1 MTKSVESIV
10 VTGMGLCTPLGGH
23 PWREIQSGQSAVK
36 VQPNL
41 IDFPMNKA
49 AVIDAI
55 DLRPW
60 LKRRKDKKLM
70 ARPAQ
75 LALAA
80 AGPALTG
87 WTDDR
92 SNIGIYLGV
101 GREPGDDG
109 ESEPA
114 LVASQ
119 VDGRLSVSAVAGR
132 CRDLYPPLLPLKTL
146 PNMALAHICI
156 HLGVQGEN
164 GAWFG
169 GSAAGLTALRTGMW
183 TVLEGR
189 AEAALISA
197 ADTWV
202 SQGAVRDLHRMAAG
216 TLPDVPGEA
225 GVALLIEKESAA
237 VGRGAQIFGRL
248 SFDGSVES
256 SDKPFHRTSL
266 GDCHAADGLLTVAL
280 SISSRKSRC
289 WVTAMEADQPSVG
302 VMVEVDDDHACYAP
316 DSGGPST

>member
-1 MTKSVESIV
+1 MTKPVESIV
-10 VTGMGLCTPLGGH
+10 VTGMGFCTPLGED
-23 PWREIQSGQSAVK
+23 PWPQIQVGRSAVME
-36 VQPNL
+36 QPNL
-41 IDFPMNKA
+41 TDFPMNKA
-49 AVIDAI
+49 AVIDSI

-87 WTDDR
+87 WTTDR
-92 SNIGIYLGV
+92 SHIGIYLGV

-164 GAWFG
+164 GAWCG
-169 GSAAGLTALRTGMW
+169 GAAAGLTALRAGMW
-183 TVLEGR
+183 SVLEGR
-189 AEAALISA
+189 AEAALVSA

-202 SQGAVRDLHRMAAG
+202 SQGAVRDLHRMSAG
-216 TLPDVPGEA
+216 TLPEAPGEA
-225 GVALLIEKESAA
+225 GVALLIEKEGAA
-237 VGRGAQIFGRL
+237 VTRGAQIFGRL
-248 SFDGSVES
+248 SFEGSVES
-256 SDKPFHRTSL
+256 TEKPFHRTSL
-266 GDCHAADGLLTVAL
+266 GDCHAADGLLSVAL
-280 SISSRKSRC
+280 GISSRKSQC
-289 WVTAMEADQPSVG
+289 WVTATEAHQPSVG
-302 VMVEVDDDHACYAP
+302 VMVEVDDEHACYAP
-316 DSGGPST
+316 GLGGPSS